1 MGGRFGIWWRI
12 TMHQT
17 GRSQKRTNKWF
28 AGSPF
33 GNPKKF
39 AGFGNSVLFFGNA
52 KGNPKKFAGFRNS
65 VLFFRKKSQANSV
78 LFFRTS
84 KRNARK
90 NSGTANKNFPKFASK
105 FGNKLVTKRV
115 AKDIDPTR
123 VKRIELT
130 NKEKIR
136 NRLETQAYFPQQ
148 STGFLSVLRKTI
160 LDYFL
165 PFPPAPPLDDK
176 RNALPDHRKN
186 KKGSQR

>member
-1 MGGRFGIWWRI
+1 
-12 TMHQT
+12 MHQT
-17 GRSQKRTNKWF
+17 GRSQKRTNKFF
-28 AGSPF
+28 AGTPNGF
-33 GNPKKF
+33 FKNFFPKR
-39 AGFGNSVLFFGNA
+39 
-52 KGNPKKFAGFRNS
+52 NPKKFAGFRNS
-65 VLFFRKKSQANSV
+65 NLFFKNFFPKRNSTI
-78 LFFRTS
+78 FFRT
-84 KRNARK
+84 AH
-90 NSGTANKNFPKFASK
+90 KNFPKFASK

-165 PFPPAPPLDDK
+165 PYPPAPPLKDE
-176 RNALPDHRKN
+176 RNCFWLPPEK
-186 KKGSQR
+186 

>member
-39 AGFGNSVLFFGNA
+39 AGFRNSVLFFGNA

-78 LFFRTS
+78 LFFRT
-84 KRNARK
+84 AH
-90 NSGTANKNFPKFASK
+90 KNFPKFASK

-165 PFPPAPPLDDK
+165 PYPPAPPLKDE
-176 RNALPDHRKN
+176 RNCFWLPPEK
-186 KKGSQR
+186 

>member
-33 GNPKKF
+33 RNPKKF

-65 VLFFRKKSQANSV
+65 VLFFGKKSQANSV
-78 LFFRTS
+78 LFFR
-84 KRNARK
+84 
-90 NSGTANKNFPKFASK
+90 
-105 FGNKLVTKRV
+105 KRV

-165 PFPPAPPLDDK
+165 PYPPAPPLKDE
-176 RNALPDHRKN
+176 RNCFWLPPEK
-186 KKGSQR
+186 

>member
-17 GRSQKRTNKWF
+17 GRSQKRTNKFF
-28 AGSPF
+28 AGTPNGF
-33 GNPKKF
+33 FKNFFPK
-39 AGFGNSVLFFGNA
+39 
-52 KGNPKKFAGFRNS
+52 RNS
-65 VLFFRKKSQANSV
+65 TI
-78 LFFRTS
+78 FFRT
-84 KRNARK
+84 AH
-90 NSGTANKNFPKFASK
+90 KNFPKFASK

-115 AKDIDPTR
+115 AKETDPTR

-148 STGFLSVLRKTI
+148 STGFLSVLRRTI

-165 PFPPAPPLDDK
+165 PYPPAPPLKDE
-176 RNALPDHRKN
+176 RNCFWLPPEK
-186 KKGSQR
+186 

>member
-33 GNPKKF
+33 RNPKKF
-39 AGFGNSVLFFGNA
+39 AGFRNSVLFFGNA

-65 VLFFRKKSQANSV
+65 TI
-78 LFFRTS
+78 FFRTS

-115 AKDIDPTR
+115 AKDIDTTR

-165 PFPPAPPLDDK
+165 PYPPAPPLKDE
-176 RNALPDHRKN
+176 RNCFWLPPEK
-186 KKGSQR
+186 

>member
-1 MGGRFGIWWRI
+1 MG
-12 TMHQT
+12 
-17 GRSQKRTNKWF
+17 KWF

-33 GNPKKF
+33 RNPKKF

-65 VLFFRKKSQANSV
+65 VLFFRKKSKANSV
-78 LFFRTS
+78 LFFR
-84 KRNARK
+84 
-90 NSGTANKNFPKFASK
+90 
-105 FGNKLVTKRV
+105 KRV

-165 PFPPAPPLDDK
+165 PYPPAPPLKDE
-176 RNALPDHRKN
+176 RNCFWLPPEK
-186 KKGSQR
+186 

>member
-1 MGGRFGIWWRI
+1 M
-12 TMHQT
+12 
-17 GRSQKRTNKWF
+17 
-28 AGSPF
+28 
-33 GNPKKF
+33 PKKPQK
-39 AGFGNSVLFFGNA
+39 FFVGM
-52 KGNPKKFAGFRNS
+52 P
-65 VLFFRKKSQANSV
+65 
-78 LFFRTS
+78 
-84 KRNARK
+84 RK
-90 NSGTANKNFPKFASK
+90 NSQGNSNKNFGTEIEENFPKGIFRNLKRFFSERTKRFFSGNSKINFVK

-165 PFPPAPPLDDK
+165 PFPPPPPLEDP
-176 RNALPDHRKN
+176 RNIFPEN